1 MAHLLLANLRMML
14 RDRQTLFWALL
25 FPLIFVAVFGLVD
38 FDGAGT
44 ADLAVIDMADS
55 ETSRQMAAQL
65 ENLDLLELDDSY
77 TEQQV
82 ALDAI
87 EDGDLDYLLVMPRG
101 LGGPDMAESEAVS
114 LYYDQA
120 NLQEN
125 ELVVGVLY
133 NLAAQANISLAGTP
147 QLVRVEPQAI
157 SARQVEYFDLV
168 LVGLVGMGLMV
179 HSVIALGVKVS
190 SYRNQAIFKRILVTP
205 LPVRNYFVAEVVAH
219 LLLALVQTAVILA
232 VGVWAFGANLGSG
245 VWLIFPIAALG
256 NVVFLNIGFIVASF
270 SNSGA
275 AASGMGNAITL
286 PLMFLS
292 GVFWASDSLPGVL
305 PDVVRFLPLTPM
317 LDAMREVAIHDSSLW
332 ATWPELA
339 LLAGWIL
346 LTAAF
351 AVRVF
356 RFG

>member
-1 MAHLLLANLRMML
+1 MAPLLLTNLRMML
-14 RDRQTLFWALL
+14 RDRQTLFWALI

-44 ADLAVIDMADS
+44 AELAVIDDADN
-55 ETSRQMAAQL
+55 ETSHGIADQL
-65 ENLDLLELDDSY
+65 GALELLEVDDSY
-77 TEQQV
+77 ATEQE

-87 EDGDLDYLLVMPRG
+87 EDGDLDYLLVLPPD
-101 LGGPDMAESEAVS
+101 LGATSGSQPPPIA

-125 ELVVGVLY
+125 ELVLGVLH
-133 NLAAQANISLAGTP
+133 NLASQANISLADTP
-147 QLVRVEPQAI
+147 QPVQVAPVAV

-190 SYRNQAIFKRILVTP
+190 GYRSLAIFKRIRVTP
-205 LPVRNYFVAEVVAH
+205 LPVRNYFVSEVLAH

-232 VGVWAFGANLGSG
+232 VGIWVFGGNLGG
-245 VWLIFPIAALG
+245 NWWLIFPIAALG
-256 NVVFLNIGFIVASF
+256 NVVFLNLGFIVASF

-292 GVFWASDSLPGVL
+292 GVFWASESLPSFM
-305 PDVVRFLPLTPM
+305 PDIVRFLPLTPM
-317 LDAMREVAIHDSSLW
+317 LDAMRDVAIYDTSLW

-339 LLAGWIL
+339 LLAGWIA
-346 LTAAF
+346 LTAAV

>member
-133 NLAAQANISLAGTP
+133 NLAAQANISLGRYAATG
-147 QLVRVEPQAI
+147 
-157 SARQVEYFDLV
+157 AR
-168 LVGLVGMGLMV
+168 
-179 HSVIALGVKVS
+179 
-190 SYRNQAIFKRILVTP
+190 
-205 LPVRNYFVAEVVAH
+205 
-219 LLLALVQTAVILA
+219 
-232 VGVWAFGANLGSG
+232 
-245 VWLIFPIAALG
+245 
-256 NVVFLNIGFIVASF
+256 
-270 SNSGA
+270 
-275 AASGMGNAITL
+275 
-286 PLMFLS
+286 
-292 GVFWASDSLPGVL
+292 
-305 PDVVRFLPLTPM
+305 
-317 LDAMREVAIHDSSLW
+317 
-332 ATWPELA
+332 
-339 LLAGWIL
+339 
-346 LTAAF
+346 
-351 AVRVF
+351 
-356 RFG
+356 

>member
-1 MAHLLLANLRMML
+1 MLRLLLANLRMML
-14 RDRQTLFWALL
+14 RDRQTLFWALI

-38 FDGAGT
+38 FDGTGT
-44 ADLAVIDMADS
+44 AELAVIDHVEND
-55 ETSRQMAAQL
+55 TSRQIAAQL
-65 ENLDLLELDDSY
+65 GGLELLELSDSY
-77 TEQQV
+77 TSQQE
-82 ALDAI
+82 ALEAI
-87 EDGDLDYLLVMPRG
+87 EDGDLDYLLVLPQSLDG
-101 LGGPDMAESEAVS
+101 SPAGEQAPIA

-120 NLQEN
+120 NLQNN
-125 ELVVGVLY
+125 ELVLGVLH
-133 NLAAQANISLAGTP
+133 NLAAQANMSLAGTP
-147 QLVRVEPQAI
+147 QQVTVASQAV
-157 SARQVEYFDLV
+157 SSRQIEYFDLV

-190 SYRNQAIFKRILVTP
+190 TYRNQSIFKRILVTP
-205 LPVRNYFVAEVVAH
+205 LPVRNYFASEVMAH
-219 LLLALVQTAVILA
+219 LLLAMVQTAVIIA
-232 VGVWAFGANLGSG
+232 VGVWVFQGNLGDG

-256 NVVFLNIGFIVASF
+256 NLVFLNLGFIVASF

-292 GVFWASDSLPGVL
+292 GVFWASDSLPGFL

-317 LDAMREVAIHDSSLW
+317 LDAMRDVAIYNTSLW

-339 LLAGWIL
+339 LLAGWIAV
-346 LTAAF
+346 TAAV

>member
-1 MAHLLLANLRMML
+1 MPRLLLANLRMMV
-14 RDRQTLFWALL
+14 RDRQTLFWALI

-38 FDGAGT
+38 FDGTGT
-44 ADLAVIDMADS
+44 ADLAVIDLADN
-55 ETSRQMAAQL
+55 ETSRQIASQL
-65 ENLDLLELDDSY
+65 GGLELLTLDDSY
-77 TEQQV
+77 VSQQE
-82 ALDAI
+82 ALGAI
-87 EDGDLDYLLVMPRG
+87 EDGDLDYLLVLSAV
-101 LGGPDMAESEAVS
+101 LGDVETGEEAPVA
-114 LYYDQA
+114 LYYDEA
-120 NLQEN
+120 NLEN
-125 ELVVGVLY
+125 KELVLGFLS
-133 NLAAQANISLAGTP
+133 NLAAQANMQLAATP
-147 QLVRVEPQAI
+147 QLVQVTSQAV

-190 SYRNQAIFKRILVTP
+190 SYRSQAIFKRIMVTP
-205 LPVRNYFVAEVVAH
+205 LPVRNYFASEVLAH

-232 VGVWAFGANLGSG
+232 VGVWVFGGNLGSG

-256 NVVFLNIGFIVASF
+256 NLVFLNLGFIVASL

-292 GVFWASDSLPGVL
+292 GVFWASDSLPGFL
-305 PDVVRFLPLTPM
+305 PEVVRYLPLTPM
-317 LDAMREVAIHDSSLW
+317 LDAMREVAIQDSSLW

-339 LLAGWIL
+339 LLAGWIA
-346 LTAAF
+346 LTAAV